1 MNAPAPRRARLEGW
15 KQIAAFLRMGVR
27 RARRHASLRRVAE
40 ERLPVWRL
48 SSDPTAPVCAYTDEL
63 EEWEAKAR
71 QRNPVVTRD

>member
-1 MNAPAPRRARLEGW
+1 VTSTAARRARLEGW

-27 RARRHASLRRVAE
+27 RARRHASSRRAAE

-63 EEWEAKAR
+63 EEWELKAR